1 MATSVRSYT
10 ILLFKVVKVNRV
22 DGIADDVCKQ
32 CLEADVVH

>member
-10 ILLFKVVKVNRV
+10 ILLFKVVEGDRG